1 MKTKRKKNKTSKYE
15 IKFWKDWLE
24 ADTLKRFEMVEKMP
38 AFDMCKNLFE
48 MSKKMKGKK
57 YDKMWRHSF
66 ATLLNG
72 YFEDLESAVY
82 TKIRLE
88 K

>member
-1 MKTKRKKNKTSKYE
+1 MKQDYE

-24 ADTLKRFEMVEKMP
+24 ADILKKHKLIEKLP
-38 AFDMCKNLFE
+38 LFKMCLQMKNN
-48 MSKKMKGKK
+48 
-57 YDKMWRHSF
+57 KMWKHAF
-66 ATLLNG
+66 TNLINN

-88 K
+88 KK